1 MVYFSRP
8 HGYQNVCDL
17 VYKHLIEYLI
27 SLSLKDVTII
37 FVFNE
42 SGSVKK
48 QAIVDFDF
56 KQLRNLPRCAERFK
70 IALDLNS
77 SD

>member
-1 MVYFSRP
+1 M
-8 HGYQNVCDL
+8 
-17 VYKHLIEYLI
+17 I
-27 SLSLKDVTII
+27 
-37 FVFNE
+37 VFDE

-70 IALDLNS
+70 MALELNNNE
-77 SD
+77 